1 MEIIWTFTAKKD
13 LKQIYS
19 YIAQDS
25 MEYATLLIETIYDK
39 VKTLLNY
46 NRLGRIVPEMDL
58 DEFREIIYRNYRI
71 IYNLSENAIKIITI
85 LHTSQQFK
93 MER

>member
-1 MEIIWTFTAKKD
+1 MEIFWTFTARND

-25 MEYATLLIETIYDK
+25 MEYVTLLIETIYDK

-93 MER
+93 MDR